1 MTKLKAVV
9 RVEMR
14 DSVIEHIKKSRRH
27 DYARGGF
34 KVEEVIY
41 RVKTS
46 IPYALLECGHWRRE
60 YGHGAVISKAK
71 RLSCFECDTAEF
83 LLARK
88 VKS

>member
-9 RVEMR
+9 RVELR

-60 YGHGAVISKAK
+60 YGHGAVISKSK
-71 RLSCFECDTAEF
+71 RLSCFECDMAEV
-83 LLARK
+83 LLEREG
-88 VKS
+88 KS

>member
-14 DSVIEHIKKSRRH
+14 DRVTEHIRKSKRH

-34 KVEEVIY
+34 KVEEIIY

-60 YGHGAVISKAK
+60 YGCGAVIAKAK
-71 RLSCFECDTAEF
+71 RLSCYECDREQW
-83 LLARK
+83 LREQELK
-88 VKS
+88 

>member
-9 RVEMR
+9 RVELR

-71 RLSCFECDTAEF
+71 RLSCFECDMAEV
-83 LLARK
+83 LLEREG
-88 VKS
+88 KS

>member
-14 DSVIEHIKKSRRH
+14 DRVTEHIRKSKRH

-34 KVEEVIY
+34 KVEEIIY

-46 IPYALLECGHWRRE
+46 IPYALLECGHWRKE
-60 YGHGAVISKAK
+60 SGHGAVISKAR
-71 RLSCFECDTAEF
+71 RLACFECDREEF
-83 LLARK
+83 LLERK

>member
-14 DSVIEHIKKSRRH
+14 DRVTEHIRKSKRH

-60 YGHGAVISKAK
+60 YGCGAVIAKAK
-71 RLSCFECDTAEF
+71 RLSCYECDREQR
-83 LLARK
+83 LREQELK
-88 VKS
+88 

>member
-9 RVEMR
+9 RVELR
-14 DSVIEHIKKSRRH
+14 DSVREHIKKSRRH

-46 IPYALLECGHWRRE
+46 IPYALLECGHWRQE
-60 YGHGAVISKAK
+60 YGCGAVISKAK
-71 RLSCFECDTAEF
+71 RLACFECDKGAFAPE
-83 LLARK
+83 RE